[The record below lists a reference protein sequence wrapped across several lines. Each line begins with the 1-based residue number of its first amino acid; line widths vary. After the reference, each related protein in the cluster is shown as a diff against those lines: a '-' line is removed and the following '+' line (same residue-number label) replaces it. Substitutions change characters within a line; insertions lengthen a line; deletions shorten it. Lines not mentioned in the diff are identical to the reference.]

1 MIGFNVRLP
10 RCPRRLNRA
19 ARPTLDVLEV
29 RALLSTSAVKLT
41 ASTQYPTSVPELPP
55 GTIGYDPSTNPDQLL
70 TTSDVKALL
79 ERAAAAVDL
88 NDAIIAVV
96 DRNGTILGVRVESG
110 VSPQITGNTTNL
122 VFAIDGA
129 VSEARTGAYFSN
141 DTAPL
146 TSRTIQDISQTT
158 ITQRVVDSNP
168 DVPDPNGDST
178 LYGPGYVAAVGI
190 KGHFPPGIMFT
201 PQVDLFDI
209 EGTNRDSLSP
219 VTHTR
224 FNVPS
229 QYIPPGAS
237 LVAPESYGQVTGLL
251 PTAQSRGIGTLPG
264 GVPLYKTVNGKTA
277 LVGGIGVFFPGTTGY
292 ATEENSKLNTP
303 LLYNPHKLDLSE
315 VAEYMAF
322 VAAGGSKS
330 AGLPFSGPV
339 NNAPA
344 LPDFTEPFGR
354 IDLAGITL
362 DIFGGGGLEGPK
374 NLLNFGATLGAGN
387 ANDGTDMPV
396 DKQGDTYLAGQGVP
410 YGWLVTPHAGGG
422 LTATDVEAIVARG
435 ITEANQVRA
444 QIRLPL
450 NNTARMS
457 FAVSDENG
465 NILGLYRMQDADY
478 FSIGVAVAKAR
489 NVAYYDN
496 ASQLQPSDEIK
507 GIPPGTALTTRT
519 IRYLSLPFFPEGIDI
534 DPPGP
539 GSILTDGGVTKYG
552 TNKGAPLPASA
563 FQSLQGYADFNPNS
577 NFHDP
582 YNKANQNG
590 VVFFPGSTPL
600 YKDAT
605 GSGLR
610 SQLVAGLG
618 VSGDGV
624 LEDDDVTSNASIAFA
639 PSFTIHRADQVK
651 LRGVRLPYFKYN
663 RNPHVPLNG
672 EPVKLQPIIPPAP
685 TPRKKNA

>member
-1 MIGFNVRLP
+1 M
-10 RCPRRLNRA
+10 
-19 ARPTLDVLEV
+19 LEV
-29 RALLSTSAVKLT
+29 RSLLSTSAVKLT

-55 GTIGYDPSTNPDQLL
+55 GTIGYDPSNPSNPSAKPNPDQLL

-129 VSEARTGAYFSN
+129 VSEARTGAYFAN

-146 TSRTIQDISQTT
+146 TSRTIQEISQTT

-229 QYIPPGAS
+229 QYIPTGAN

-330 AGLPFSGPV
+330 AGLPLSGPV

-362 DIFGGGGLEGPK
+362 DLFGGGGLEGPK

-396 DKQGDTYLAGQGVP
+396 DKQGDTYLAGQAVP

-422 LTATDVEAIVARG
+422 LTAADVEAIVARG
-435 ITEANQVRA
+435 ITEANQIRS

-450 NNTARMS
+450 NNTARMV
-457 FAVSDENG
+457 FAVCDENG
-465 NILGLYRMQDADY
+465 DVLGLYRMQDATY
-478 FSIGVAVAKAR
+478 FSLGVAVAKAR

-507 GIPPGTALTTRT
+507 GIPAGTALTSRT
-519 IRYLSLPFFPEGIDI
+519 IRYVSLPFFPEGIDI
-534 DPPGP
+534 YPPGP
-539 GSILTDGGVTKYG
+539 GSILTDGGVTKFG
-552 TNKGAPLPASA
+552 TNLGAPLPVSA

-590 VVFFPGSTPL
+590 VVFFPGSAPL
-600 YKDAT
+600 YKDTT

-610 SQLVAGLG
+610 SQLVGGLG

-624 LEDDDVTSNASIAFA
+624 FEDDDVTSVASIAFA
-639 PSFTIHRADQVK
+639 PSLTVHRADQVK

-672 EPVKLQPIIPPAP
+672 EPVKLQQIIPPAP
-685 TPRKKNA
+685 TPRKKNG